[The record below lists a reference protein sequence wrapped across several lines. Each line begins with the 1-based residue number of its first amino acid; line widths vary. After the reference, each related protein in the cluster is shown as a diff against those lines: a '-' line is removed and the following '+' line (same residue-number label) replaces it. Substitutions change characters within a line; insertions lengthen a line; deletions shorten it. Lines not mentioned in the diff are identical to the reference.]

1 MDFYQNNCDTFYR
14 RSLQLLSGAKLSLV
28 VLGRCC
34 QLASPVRNGASVEE
48 LPPGRWPVVSESQPC
63 TTTRFFPRFRV
74 ISAELYVAGPVL
86 PCHSWNSVLQ
96 VDFSSIAS
104 QAGATLTNLMSH
116 AQELVLRLRA
126 LQFDHRE
133 FVCLKFLVLFSLGEQ
148 RFFFPLIV
156 HSTKH
161 YFQMPNA
168 GCLDVTDIMHFL
180 LGNEIFRLHH
190 ASMCV
195 LTRVLAL

>member
-1 MDFYQNNCDTFYR
+1 MEPQLRNY
-14 RSLQLLSGAKLSLV
+14 LQGIGLWPLV
-28 VLGRCC
+28 TALYT
-34 QLASPVRNGASVEE
+34 AN
-48 LPPGRWPVVSESQPC
+48 
-63 TTTRFFPRFRV
+63 RFFPRFRV
-74 ISAELYVAGPVL
+74 ISLGLCVASPAG
-86 PCHSWNSVLQ
+86 CHSCDSVLQ

-148 RFFFPLIV
+148 RFFFSLLV
-156 HSTKH
+156 HSTTH

-168 GCLDVTDIMHFL
+168 GCLDVTDILHFL
-180 LGNEIFRLHH
+180 LGNEIFRLDH
-190 ASMCV
+190 AFTCV
-195 LTRVLAL
+195 LTRVLALQQMGWGVEQELFSCSFPLLGRWAMHR

>member
-48 LPPGRWPVVSESQPC
+48 LSPGRWPVVSESQPY

-74 ISAELYVAGPVL
+74 ISAELCVAGPAG
-86 PCHSWNSVLQ
+86 CHSCDSVLQ

-148 RFFFPLIV
+148 RFFFPP
-156 HSTKH
+156 S
-161 YFQMPNA
+161 
-168 GCLDVTDIMHFL
+168 
-180 LGNEIFRLHH
+180 
-190 ASMCV
+190 
-195 LTRVLAL
+195 